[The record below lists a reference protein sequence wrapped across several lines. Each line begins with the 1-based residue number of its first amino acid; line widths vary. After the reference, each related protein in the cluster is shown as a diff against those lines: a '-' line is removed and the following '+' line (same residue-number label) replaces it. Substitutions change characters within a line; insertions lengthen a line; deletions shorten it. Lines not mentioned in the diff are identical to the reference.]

1 MRHNYFIISIVL
13 LRIVFT
19 ATTVSVPSESIRTM
33 IPSKTSVIRTVWK
46 VKIITNFRKILRI
59 CKQFAGNQVN
69 KKGMNDQLMM
79 IRNYA
84 KKTSGI
90 FTS

>member
-1 MRHNYFIISIVL
+1 MSSPIFFV
-13 LRIVFT
+13 T

-33 IPSKTSVIRTVWK
+33 IPLETSVIRTVWK
-46 VKIITNFRKILRI
+46 VKIITNFRKTLGIS
-59 CKQFAGNQVN
+59 KQSAGNQVN
-69 KKGMNDQLMM
+69 KKGMNNHLMM